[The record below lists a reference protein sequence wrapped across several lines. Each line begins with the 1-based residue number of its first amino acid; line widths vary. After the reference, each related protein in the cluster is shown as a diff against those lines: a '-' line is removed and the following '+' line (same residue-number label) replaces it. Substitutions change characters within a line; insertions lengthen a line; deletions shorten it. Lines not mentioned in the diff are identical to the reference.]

1 MKHGRLRR
9 FGIGVFAVTVIAG
22 AICATFCVGTPRP
35 LIPHLFSGGFDGWLI
50 LGPQAILM
58 DHAIHSGE
66 VPLWNPLT
74 FCGVPA
80 LANAVSGVFY
90 PPNLLRSALTFHP
103 TPYKTHL
110 GLVILTFVHMLVAG
124 TGAFALARTHRVGVA
139 GATTAAFCFI
149 LSAVFLRWAVEIW
162 QSAAV
167 VAWLPWLLLLI
178 RKGLVAETVR
188 SALAYGLVI
197 GLVLGAC
204 LCSLYPQFFIHLC
217 AAMAAYGLLYRLLF
231 RKECS
236 TPKPPRSRLLLRVGL
251 VLVLPF
257 VLAPLVAAIH
267 LVPGFEFARQ
277 VGRAHDAAPIQDE
290 ARYLDRAPLKVLEH
304 LIVYPGSF
312 GVEAR
317 RAAGAGMLILAA
329 ASVTFARRRDWLLWV
344 LLLLVLLDCSLGA
357 PFPVAGLIDAVA
369 PFPMRFP
376 SRILIFTCLPL
387 GILAGMGV
395 DAATV
400 RLGTPWKNALRTGML
415 GACATIVLSLL
426 VHWTTQSSWL
436 PVSRLAIAAPACVAL
451 IVVAAPWLRAPAFW
465 RAALP
470 VLFLLETGAWNRE
483 YLRYLHSCI
492 HIEELGGTVEA
503 MSQPQTMWP
512 DNFRGTDPFPNVRA
526 RDLEPAINGVD
537 AMSLERVRQ
546 VLCAP
551 SSESHYN
558 HWVHD
563 AEVTEENHRGNSF
576 LKRAFWLAKEYVPGP
591 LPGKD
596 ALFPPTTT
604 VFLPDPPELTVPAID
619 RDAVPAS
626 AVSANTRSVPL
637 LVPAP
642 EPAAEE
648 SSAAYHFD
656 FPDPN
661 DTRKHGVLAL
671 TLHSTEPAV
680 LRTRFHTAT
689 TRRTERGK
697 RYDVTPVNEPVTIEI
712 PLPAGP
718 SNGAG
723 VTVEGDKPGGV
734 EILEAALL
742 VDEADE
748 NDRIAILERTAN
760 TVRLDVGPLDG
771 PRILVFLDAAFPGWQ
786 ARVNGDSVPIFVAQD
801 AFKAIELG
809 PGTHRVTFE
818 YRPLS
823 FVVGAAISALT
834 CIAIAA
840 ALACLATARKPSVP
854 E

>member
-9 FGIGVFAVTVIAG
+9 IGIGVFAVLVIAG

-35 LIPHLFSGGFDGWLI
+35 IIPHLFSGGFDGWLI

-66 VPLWNPLT
+66 LPLWNPLT
-74 FCGVPA
+74 LCGMPA

-90 PPNLLRSALTFHP
+90 PPNLLRSALTFNP

-110 GLVILTFVHMLVAG
+110 GLLILTFIHMLLAG
-124 TGAFALARTHRVGVA
+124 TGAFALARTHRVSVS
-139 GATTAAFCFI
+139 GATVAAFCFV
-149 LSAVFLRWAVEIW
+149 LSAVFLRWAVETW
-162 QSAAV
+162 QSVAV
-167 VAWLPWLLLLI
+167 VAWLPWLLLLT
-178 RKGLVAETVR
+178 RKGLIAQTAR
-188 SALAYGLVI
+188 AALAYGLII
-197 GLVLGAC
+197 GLILGAC

-217 AAMAAYGLLYRLLF
+217 VATATYGLLFRLLF
-231 RKECS
+231 REECS
-236 TPKPPRSRLLLRVGL
+236 TPQPARSRWLLRVGL

-267 LVPGFEFARQ
+267 LVPGFEFAQ
-277 VGRAHDAAPIQDE
+277 KVGRAHGAAPIEGQ
-290 ARYLDRAPLKVLEH
+290 ARYLDRSPLKVLEH
-304 LIVYPGSF
+304 LVVYPGSF
-312 GVEAR
+312 GIEAR
-317 RAAGAGMLILAA
+317 RAAGVGVLILAA
-329 ASVTFARRRDWLLWV
+329 ASVTFVRRRDWLLWA
-344 LLLLVLLDCSLGA
+344 LAFLVLLDCSLGA
-357 PFPVAGLIDAVA
+357 PFPVASLVDAVA

-395 DAATV
+395 DAATA
-400 RLGTPWKNALRTGML
+400 RLDRPWKNGLRAALL
-415 GACATIVLSLL
+415 GVHAAVLVSLL
-426 VHWTTQSSWL
+426 AYWTTHSTWL
-436 PVSRLAIAAPACVAL
+436 PVSKLAIIAPIGVAL
-451 IVVAAPWLRAPAFW
+451 VVVAAPWLRAPAFW

-492 HIEELGGTVEA
+492 HIEELGGTVED
-503 MSQPQTMWP
+503 MDRPRPMWA
-512 DNFRGTDPFPNVRA
+512 DNLRGTDSFPNLRA

-537 AMSLERVRQ
+537 AMLLERVRQ

-551 SSESHYN
+551 SSEQHYS

-563 AEVTEENHRGNSF
+563 AEVTEKNHRGNLF

-604 VFLPDPPELTVPAID
+604 AFLLDPPELTVPTVA
-619 RDAVPAS
+619 RDTVPAS
-626 AVSANTRSVPL
+626 AVSAEARNVPL
-637 LVPAP
+637 P
-642 EPAAEE
+642 EPVPRKEE
-648 SSAAYHFD
+648 GSEVYD
-656 FPDPN
+656 IRFPDPGE
-661 DTRKHGVLAL
+661 THKHGALAL
-671 TLHSTEPAV
+671 TLLTTEPAV

-697 RYDVTPVNEPVTIEI
+697 RYDLAPNDEPVTIEI

-718 SNGAG
+718 LGKVV
-723 VTVEGDKPGGV
+723 VTVEGDKPDTV
-734 EILEAALL
+734 RILEAILL

-748 NDRIAILERTAN
+748 NDRIAILGRTAN
-760 TVRLDVGPLDG
+760 RVRLDVGPLDG

-786 ARVNGDSVPIFVAQD
+786 AWVDGDSVPIFVAQD

-809 PGTHRVTFE
+809 SGAHQVTFE
-818 YRPLS
+818 FRPVS
-823 FVVGAAISALT
+823 FRVGAAVSGTT
-834 CIAIAA
+834 CILLAA
-840 ALACLATARKPSVP
+840 ALAYLAATRKPSAS